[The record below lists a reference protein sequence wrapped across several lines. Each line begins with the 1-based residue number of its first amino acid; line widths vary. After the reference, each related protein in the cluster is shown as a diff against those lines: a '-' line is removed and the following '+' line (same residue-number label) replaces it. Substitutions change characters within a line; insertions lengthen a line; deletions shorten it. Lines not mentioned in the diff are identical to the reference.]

1 MNEAEEKSRILKT
14 AGCGTVHYS
23 SAKGSATLQIRGAI
37 LTVLLACLS
46 LSAQSAPTHSGTFRV
61 RGTVR
66 GFADSVMP
74 RAEVTFKS
82 ERITKTVSS
91 DSRGVYRA
99 ELPVGAYTMTAS
111 WAGEEKYRRPIFRVK
126 SKRTITLD
134 IILYP
139 DPPDCDTLV
148 WTLVSPNGTYTGGL
162 DPDGYRDVCGGQD
175 DLPISSKDGPSFDLL
190 VQYGSRHRSASENTY
205 SSYIHLG
212 PVFVAYNLFSLEA
225 DKVVYDMKDRTI
237 AASGNVVVSD
247 GSGTTHH
254 ADSLGF
260 RIEDGQVIPLN

>member
-1 MNEAEEKSRILKT
+1 MNNAEEKTRTLKT
-14 AGCGTVHYS
+14 AGCGTAHDS
-23 SAKGSATLQIRGAI
+23 MATGSATRQIRGAI
-37 LTVLLACLS
+37 LTVLLAYLS
-46 LSAQSAPTHSGTFRV
+46 LSAQSAPTNSETFHV

-82 ERITKTVSS
+82 ERTTKTVSS

-99 ELPVGAYTMTAS
+99 ELPIGTYTMTVS
-111 WAGEEKYRRPIFRVK
+111 WASREKYRRPVFRVK

-134 IILYP
+134 VTLYP
-139 DPPDCDTLV
+139 DPPDCDTFV
-148 WTLVSPNGTYTGGL
+148 STLVSPSETYTRGL
-162 DPDGYRDVCGGQD
+162 DADDYRDACGGRD
-175 DLPISSKDGPSFDLL
+175 DLPIPSKDGTSFDLL
-190 VQYGSRHRSASENTY
+190 IQYGSRQRSASENTY
-205 SSYIHLG
+205 SSYIRLG
-212 PVFVAYNLFSLEA
+212 PVFVAYDLFSLEA
-225 DKVVYDMKDRTI
+225 DKVVYDIKNRTI

-247 GSGTTHH
+247 GSGTTRH